1 MLLSI
6 FLSFVILSIVIYRA
20 NKNTHNVVINKIDV
34 NKNLNAATNVTSPSI
49 TILHL
54 SDLHLENISISP
66 EQLFLKLELE
76 KIDLIAITGDFLDR
90 KRSIPRLIPY
100 LNVLNKL
107 NVEYGMYA
115 IFGNHDYVLKKRDF
129 STLKKT
135 LEEYGCKTMQNENAT
150 IIVEGKKLNIIGI
163 DDFSTKRSDLD
174 LSYKNLGEG
183 YNLVLTHD
191 PNVVLHMDKYHFDYL
206 LSGHFHGGQI
216 HWPKPYHLAKMG
228 KLARLNIIKGFHTVN
243 GKPYYISEGLGQ
255 TGVNIRIGSFPEITI
270 HKINMQPLESKIASK
285 AV

>member
-34 NKNLNAATNVTSPSI
+34 NKNLNAPTNVTSPSI